1 MTYQILDKGQ
11 HSQGT
16 KHKTIDTRPVHA
28 GDIES
33 IRCQSI
39 IKLVNFNQSNFNSNF
54 LEVKF
59 NQSISFR
66 IF

>member
-1 MTYQILDKGQ
+1 MTGLDADK
-11 HSQGT
+11 
-16 KHKTIDTRPVHA
+16 KRVVYYRPVRN

-33 IRCQSI
+33 IRFQSI

-59 NQSISFR
+59 NQSISIQIFR
-66 IF
+66 GKI

>member
-1 MTYQILDKGQ
+1 MLDTKLVTDGGGGGQ
-11 HSQGT
+11 PPVLYS
-16 KHKTIDTRPVHA
+16 RPVHA

-33 IRCQSI
+33 IRSQSI

>member
-1 MTYQILDKGQ
+1 MSDESITKEFL
-11 HSQGT
+11 SQNT
-16 KHKTIDTRPVHA
+16 HFLVTNRPVRA

>member
-1 MTYQILDKGQ
+1 MQ
-11 HSQGT
+11 SQGEVGGRLL
-16 KHKTIDTRPVHA
+16 KIQNIVYTRPDHA
-28 GDIES
+28 GAIES

-39 IKLVNFNQSNFNSNF
+39 IKLVNFNQLNFNSKF

>member
-1 MTYQILDKGQ
+1 MPDARLDTRYQMPDKVWRMPY
-11 HSQGT
+11 
-16 KHKTIDTRPVHA
+16 TRPVHA

-33 IRCQSI
+33 IRSQSI

-59 NQSISFR
+59 NQSI
-66 IF
+66 